1 MLLNIAVLCLLVR
14 CAGAAGPIA
23 TRIQIA
29 GLSKGKDFG
38 SRADLGHLLHTREYA
53 SSATWEPPTMEAFM
67 VATLAA
73 GTTARYYTKQA
84 EYYLGGGE
92 PAGRW
97 MSATNNFGVRH
108 GATVDNAV
116 FERLHAGLDEANE
129 PLLTNP
135 GDSEKRV
142 AGLDLTLSAP
152 KSVSIAYALADRPT
166 RAAIEDAQHRACEAT
181 IAFLDRHAAFC
192 RRGKNG
198 VHLERVSLT
207 VASFQHGESR
217 PVEHEDGSVFSD
229 PNLHSHQI
237 LLNCAVREDGTIGAM
252 DARQLFAFKMA
263 AGSAYHVALSSNLQQ
278 IGFNIG
284 EIGKNGT
291 FQIVDEREGFD
302 KQQSLALR
310 CFMSARRQEIEHAL
324 AEEGLTTADAPALAA
339 AVALGTRVSK
349 QEERTSDR
357 FAVWAEQA
365 SKFVDVCRYVADL
378 QTYREPD
385 PIKREA
391 IIANRMADL
400 PLQLTEHE
408 SLFEH
413 RHLLAAIGTALVG
426 TGVGADRID
435 LEAQRFLTAGRVVEL
450 GRDKLGQPIYSTPEQ
465 IALER
470 KLLDLTERLFVQKRQ
485 APDTNRVTELCR
497 VHGLTDEQSKAALAA
512 TTGSAINVVEGA
524 PGVGKTTMLRPVVAA
539 LIESGMRIVGTAAAW
554 NISNQLL
561 ELNIESKAT
570 DAWIASAK
578 AGGKFLDRDT
588 VLLIE
593 ESGLLSAGQ
602 MFSVLS
608 EVEKAGA
615 RCILIGDRQQH
626 SAVNSG
632 PGLAIV
638 TSVTGATRVDT
649 IVRQHDKWAR
659 QAVTDFAS
667 GRTAEAL
674 EAFASRDLIVLA
686 SGEKAAIK
694 AMVDA
699 WQAIQTEVAQPDT
712 LLIAKTNAQ
721 VIAINAEVRERLKAS
736 NFIHGPEIDVVTVSR
751 SGHAQTLQF
760 AIGDRV
766 RFSLRHDGLGVING
780 SIGTITHIDRDN
792 EGNSAIQFAIGE
804 RLTHFKIADIADDEG
819 RARIGHAYATTIYG
833 CQGATTEH
841 SFVLLSP
848 SMKRAEILVAASRA
862 RQQTQLFVD
871 AKACDAQYRLGLPL
885 SERRHAVIAPDQ
897 RLAWLAARLGQL
909 HVKTCTLDLAA
920 ESATRVQ
927 IRTHN
932 REPEHSAGYGR

>member
-1 MLLNIAVLCLLVR
+1 
-14 CAGAAGPIA
+14 
-23 TRIQIA
+23 
-29 GLSKGKDFG
+29 
-38 SRADLGHLLHTREYA
+38 
-53 SSATWEPPTMEAFM
+53 MEAFM

-97 MSATNNFGVRH
+97 MSASNNFGVRH
-108 GATVDNAV
+108 GATVDNAM

-135 GDSEKRV
+135 GDAEKRV

-152 KSVSIAYALADRPT
+152 KSVSIAYALADSST

-198 VHLERVSLT
+198 MHLERVSLT

-217 PVEHEDGSVFSD
+217 PVEHEDGSVFAD

-237 LLNCAVREDGTIGAM
+237 LLNCAVREDGTIGAL

-263 AGSAYHVALSSNLQQ
+263 AGSAYHVALSSNLQK

-284 EIGKNGT
+284 EIGKNGI
-291 FQIVDEREGFD
+291 FEIVDERDGDD
-302 KQQSLALR
+302 KQKSLELR
-310 CFMSARRQEIEHAL
+310 RFMSARRQEIEQAL

-349 QEERTSDR
+349 QEERPSDR
-357 FAVWAEQA
+357 FAVWAKQA
-365 SKFVDVCRYVADL
+365 SKFVDVSRYVSDL
-378 QTYREPD
+378 QTYHELD
-385 PIKREA
+385 PIQRET
-391 IIANRMADL
+391 IIAKRMADL
-400 PLQLTEHE
+400 PHQLTEHE
-408 SLFEH
+408 SLFDH
-413 RHLLAAIGTALVG
+413 RHLLAAIGSALVG
-426 TGVGADRID
+426 TGVDAERID
-435 LEAQRFLTAGRVVEL
+435 LEAQHFLAAGRVVEL

-470 KLLDLTERLFVQKRQ
+470 KLLNLTERLFVQKRH
-485 APDTNRVTELCR
+485 APDVARVTELCR
-497 VHGLTDEQSKAALAA
+497 LHGLTDEQTKAALAA
-512 TTGSAINVVEGA
+512 TAGSAINVIEGA

-539 LIESGMRIVGTAAAW
+539 MIESGTRVVGTAAAW

-561 ELNIESKAT
+561 ELDIESKAT
-570 DAWIASAK
+570 DAWIASAN
-578 AGGKFLDRDT
+578 AGGKFLDRNT

-593 ESGLLSAGQ
+593 ESGLLSAKQ

-615 RCILIGDRQQH
+615 RAICIGDGQQLTG
-626 SAVNSG
+626 VGSG
-632 PGLAIV
+632 AGLTILKSI
-638 TSVTGATRVDT
+638 TNATRVDT

-667 GRTAEAL
+667 GRTMDAL
-674 EAFASRDLIVLA
+674 EAFASRGLIGTA
-686 SGEKAAIK
+686 AGEKATIK

-699 WQAIQTEVAQPDT
+699 WQAVQTTLTQSDS

-721 VIAINAEVRERLKAS
+721 VIAINAEVRGRLKTS
-736 NFIHGPEIDVVTVSR
+736 NRIYGPELDVVTVSR
-751 SGHAQTLQF
+751 SGHAQTLPF

-780 SIGTITHIDRDN
+780 SIGTITHIDPVDESDPGIRV
-792 EGNSAIQFAIGE
+792 AIGE
-804 RLTHFKIADIADDEG
+804 RLAQFKLSEIADEEG

-841 SFVLLSP
+841 AFVLLSP

-862 RQQTQLFVD
+862 RQQTQMFVD
-871 AKACDAQYRLGLPL
+871 TKACDAQFRLGVPL
-885 SERRHAVIAPDQ
+885 SERNRSMITPEQ

-920 ESATRVQ
+920 EIAARAQ

-932 REPEHSAGYGR
+932 RIREHSAGYSR